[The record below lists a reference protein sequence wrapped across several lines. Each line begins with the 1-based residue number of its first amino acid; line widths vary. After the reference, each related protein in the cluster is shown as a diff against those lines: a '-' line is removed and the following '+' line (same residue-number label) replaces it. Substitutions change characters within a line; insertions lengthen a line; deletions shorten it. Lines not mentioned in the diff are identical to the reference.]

1 MKELPVLQKMFYRTK
16 GFVARKSPTI
26 LTCIGA
32 VGVVGTAVMTAKA
45 TTKANLILEQAKIEK
60 GEDLTVLEKVD
71 VALPVYIPTILA
83 GAATI
88 TCIFGANVLNQRKQ
102 ASLVSAYGLLDRS
115 YKEYRKKVEDYYG
128 EGSDEEIVEEI
139 AKDHYEQNPVV
150 VNEGETLFYDEYS
163 KQYFKATKTRVSEAK
178 YFLNRDLTLRDYA
191 YLNEYYDYL
200 GLEEVEGGWSL
211 GWSVGACMDMYWQPW
226 VDFGHSTTT
235 LDDGTECVVIRMLME
250 PIADFEDY
258 C

>member
-1 MKELPVLQKMFYRTK
+1 MTKVNALQKVFYKTK
-16 GFVARKSPTI
+16 GYAKRKSPTI

-60 GEDLTVLEKVD
+60 GEELTKLEKVN
-71 VALPVYIPTILA
+71 VALPVYLPTIMV

-88 TCIFGANVLNQRKQ
+88 TCIFGANTLNKRKQ
-102 ASLVSAYGLLDRS
+102 ASLVSAYGLLDKS
-115 YKEYRKKVEDYYG
+115 YKEYRKKVDEYYG

-139 AKDHYEQNPVV
+139 AKDKYELNPVTA
-150 VNEGETLFYDEYS
+150 VNDEVLFYDEYS
-163 KQYFKATKTRVSEAK
+163 KRFFNATKTRVSEAK

-191 YLNEYYDYL
+191 YLNEYYEYL
-200 GLEEVEGGWSL
+200 GLDEVDGGWSL

-226 VDFGHSTTT
+226 VDFGHSKDTM
-235 LDDGTECVVIRMLME
+235 DDGTEYYIIRMLME